1 MIASAMTLASGVVE
15 EAPAAP
21 GKMEGA
27 RRTGVTE
34 AVATTTPA
42 GWRPFT
48 TSAGQDAV
56 PAGPECGGSV
66 VLGIVLVLGLLKDE
80 S

>member
-1 MIASAMTLASGVVE
+1 MTPASGVVE

-21 GKMEGA
+21 GKVEGA
-27 RRTGVTE
+27 RRMGVTE
-34 AVATTTPA
+34 AAATTTPA

-56 PAGPECGGSV
+56 PARPENGGSI
-66 VLGIVLVLGLLKDE
+66 VLGIVLVLGLLKDKR
-80 S
+80 